1 MTRERDTNHK
11 VVAEINGY
19 TIVRS
24 EARNFDKWGQ
34 TFSGQA
40 KVYYDVCDE
49 DLDLLESF
57 KTLREAKKFAQFAG

>member
-24 EARNFDKWGQ
+24 EARNFDKWEQ
-34 TFSGQA
+34 SFSGQT

-49 DLDLLESF
+49 DWLLESF
-57 KTLREAKKFAQFAG
+57 KTLREAKKFCMA